1 MLLFGYNLPYRIYR
15 MIYSLAFLPPQPV
28 YKSQVSLKFIQL
40 GSALT
45 DLSRYNKFYKGTTL
59 RGNILPVDR

>member
-1 MLLFGYNLPYRIYR
+1 MFGYNLPHQIYGI
-15 MIYSLAFLPPQPV
+15 IYSLAFLPPQPV

-45 DLSRYNKFYKGTTL
+45 DLSGHNKFYRGITP
-59 RGNILPVDR
+59 RGNMLPVDR

>member
-15 MIYSLAFLPPQPV
+15 MV